1 MKRRAKVRLGLLL
14 QSQPI
19 ALREMEGGWIIKA
32 SCARYCSAWSWACG
46 SEMHEL
52 LFLSIAA
59 ADRRYFLESFLCIF
73 RCVHKIGK
81 KRLLT

>member
-32 SCARYCSAWSWACG
+32 SCARCCSACSWACG
-46 SEMHEL
+46 NETREF

-59 ADRRYFLESFLCIF
+59 AEGKYFLECFYTFF
-73 RCVHKIGK
+73 RCVRKIGK
-81 KRLLT
+81 K

>member
-32 SCARYCSAWSWACG
+32 SCARCCSAWSWACG
-46 SEMHEL
+46 NEIHETSV
-52 LFLSIAA
+52 F
-59 ADRRYFLESFLCIF
+59 
-73 RCVHKIGK
+73 
-81 KRLLT
+81 